1 MSKLLFTMV
10 IQKIR
15 EYSGE
20 GKFSFNIGEIVNVDS
35 KFNLYFF
42 TNGKI
47 EVRCYLNMFSKE
59 AVKIVN
65 ENSKRVIEVELEGIV
80 ELPKGIINIGK
91 LYINS
96 INIRFNEGALNST
109 IKLVAFSEANLK
121 FYEQTP
127 LKVNV
132 RYGIVNFVFGGCEM
146 TRVGE
151 HGFKYDKFSV
161 KIDETDVTFNQMN
174 DYKKITEQLKIHKSI
189 LVTSEAI
196 LECEYSKITL
206 KGDIIN
212 NSLNLMSFATGT
224 YLSWIYEDI
233 FENEKLVETKL
244 LPHKTMNYNHRD
256 LVIDSDHLGNCDLK
270 LFLENVYNNY
280 LKFKNSLGLYP
291 VIDYYIS
298 SKSIK
303 DLLEIKYLVAVTL
316 LDCLTS
322 YLSDYFNEQNKQED
336 LSTFKNR
343 ILAILK
349 EFSIRYEEQ
358 ELDFIKTRDK
368 IVHTGRF
375 PTNKPPLEEYHKLIN
390 LIDRILLKILGYTGS
405 YLNIANH
412 YKKDVLS

>member
-1 MSKLLFTMV
+1 MV

-20 GKFSFNIGEIVNVDS
+20 GKFSFNVGEIVNIDS

-42 TNGKI
+42 ANGKI
-47 EVRCYLNMFSKE
+47 EVSCYLNMFSKE

-65 ENSKRVIEVELEGIV
+65 ENSMKLIEVALEGSV
-80 ELPKGIINIGK
+80 ESPKGKISIEK
-91 LYINS
+91 LYIDS
-96 INIRFNEGALNST
+96 INIRFNEGALNS
-109 IKLVAFSEANLK
+109 IVKLVAFSEANLK
-121 FYEQTP
+121 FYEETP
-127 LKVNV
+127 SKVNI
-132 RYGIVNFVFGGCEM
+132 RFGMVNFVFGGCEM
-146 TRVGE
+146 TRLGE

-161 KIDETDVTFNQMN
+161 KIDETDITFKQMD
-174 DYKKITEQLKIHKSI
+174 DYKRITEQLKIDKSI
-189 LVTSEAI
+189 LVTSEAM
-196 LECEYSKITL
+196 LECDYSQMRL
-206 KGDIIN
+206 KEDIID
-212 NSLNLMSFATGT
+212 NSFRLMSFATGT

-270 LFLENVYNNY
+270 LYLETAYNNY
-280 LKFKNSLGLYP
+280 LKFKDSLGFYA
-291 VIDYYIS
+291 VIDYYVS

-322 YLSDYFNEQNKQED
+322 YLSDYFKEKNKQED

-343 ILAILK
+343 VVSILK
-349 EFSIRYEEQ
+349 EFNIQYKEQ

-368 IVHTGRF
+368 IIHTGRF
-375 PTNKPPLEEYHKLIN
+375 PANKSPLEEYHKLIN
-390 LIDRILLKILGYTGS
+390 FIDRILLKILGYNGS
-405 YLNIANH
+405 YLNIANR
-412 YKKDVLS
+412 YKKESLS